1 MKLFTFTQKSKSK
14 MIYAFEIT
22 LPLFYKKLFM
32 KHRIITAIL
41 ILNFSFLILN
51 S

>member
-14 MIYAFEIT
+14 MIYAFEIMS
-22 LPLFYKKLFM
+22 PLFYKKLFIRH
-32 KHRIITAIL
+32 KNTTAIL

-51 S
+51 F